1 MTKVGSI
8 VASVLAGGA
17 LSVVTV
23 FVAVDQLSPNASQSD
38 SPLIVYGNSK

>member
-1 MTKVGSI
+1 MTKVGSAI
-8 VASVLAGGA
+8 AAVLAGGA

-23 FVAVDQLSPNASQSD
+23 MVGVDQLSPGPKQSD